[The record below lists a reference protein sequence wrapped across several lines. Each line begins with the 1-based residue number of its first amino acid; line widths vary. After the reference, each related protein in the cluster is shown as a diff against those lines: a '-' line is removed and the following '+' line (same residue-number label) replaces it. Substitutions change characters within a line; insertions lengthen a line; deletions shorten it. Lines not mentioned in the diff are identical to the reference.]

1 MNIFRFLNKNI
12 NIYILIITITFSQC
26 SLNRGFRDA
35 KYINDFKEYE
45 EYKATFSINKLKN
58 GFLLIYSPYCPHCI
72 NFAPNYITLSQ
83 IYHGNLFFY
92 ATSKDHGKFQRDF
105 SFRGFPTILF
115 YNNGT
120 FTEYHRQ
127 RSVAKLSKYIRNS
140 VHQLNC
146 TEISY
151 NRIKTVIDD
160 VYKEDERNIIIGF
173 FKEEKTIKSFT
184 EITYSLTYGY
194 IDLCYYVRKNESIT
208 DFNYKKFLDMKEN
221 EIWTNSKIKG
231 ENNFIFNEGN
241 YQENLFEKVINI
253 YEDINK
259 DEDVKLFEKMKN
271 RDFIVFAYNKDD
283 IKTEYINKI
292 NKLFDDNKQ
301 NIFLEYYFILYNKN
315 TDPKKLSDIENNK
328 IYHISNDFQSKEII
342 EDLNNFLHILNKN
355 TNKLSE
361 KENKN
366 DEANIISSNNI
377 IPRYENLLNKDNN
390 ENIKIENNIANNITN
405 ENKLVEN
412 IDSQKINDIK
422 VEIKTEDIAINK
434 SKDNIKNESSNSE
447 NKLIPIIVTGINNMD
462 KVKLIDKEVK
472 KIRKEEISFYDKKNN
487 EIKTTQIKRERKET
501 LPLSKPK
508 IDINPKEFSH
518 SNFKNKTLKTRKF
531 DSQIKYK
538 NLINKMNDK
547 SEQNSNS
554 LIKLLIILAII
565 AISIYFLVTKYLCVG
580 FIKVNDNQII
590 EFNNQSNK
598 IEIV

>member
-1 MNIFRFLNKNI
+1 
-12 NIYILIITITFSQC
+12 
-26 SLNRGFRDA
+26 
-35 KYINDFKEYE
+35 
-45 EYKATFSINKLKN
+45 
-58 GFLLIYSPYCPHCI
+58 
-72 NFAPNYITLSQ
+72 
-83 IYHGNLFFY
+83 
-92 ATSKDHGKFQRDF
+92 
-105 SFRGFPTILF
+105 
-115 YNNGT
+115 
-120 FTEYHRQ
+120 
-127 RSVAKLSKYIRNS
+127 
-140 VHQLNC
+140 
-146 TEISY
+146 
-151 NRIKTVIDD
+151 
-160 VYKEDERNIIIGF
+160 
-173 FKEEKTIKSFT
+173 
-184 EITYSLTYGY
+184 
-194 IDLCYYVRKNESIT
+194 
-208 DFNYKKFLDMKEN
+208 
-221 EIWTNSKIKG
+221 
-231 ENNFIFNEGN
+231 
-241 YQENLFEKVINI
+241 
-253 YEDINK
+253 
-259 DEDVKLFEKMKN
+259 MKN

-355 TNKLSE
+355 INKLSE